1 MNMKDTDSDIKPTE
15 RFSSRA
21 ELYDR
26 FRPHYPQAIIPFL
39 QETIGLSPG
48 TIVADVGSGT
58 GILSDLFLQN
68 GNIVYAVEPND
79 AMRAVAEATFADEER
94 FHSVDATAEETTLP
108 DNGVDLIVAGQA
120 FHWFKL
126 REARREFARILKP
139 EGWVALIYNSWN
151 LPDSTVAADYR
162 QLLNQYGTDFR
173 RVSGQWRIGDD
184 MSRLFDPDGFAKKR
198 FDNPQ
203 TYDFEAFRGRVLSS
217 SYSPLPGH
225 ANYEPLLEGLHEMFE
240 RHAVDGRLV
249 FPYETSVTWGR
260 VTGGAGD

>member
-1 MNMKDTDSDIKPTE
+1 MKDTDSNIKPTE

-21 ELYDR
+21 EMYDR
-26 FRPHYPQAIIPFL
+26 FRPRYPQDIIPFL
-39 QETIGLSPG
+39 QESIGLSAA
-48 TIVADVGSGT
+48 TNVADVGSGT

-79 AMRAVAEATFADEER
+79 AMRALAEATYAGEER
-94 FHSVDATAEETTLP
+94 FHSVAATAEETTLP
-108 DNGVDLIVAGQA
+108 DDSVDLIVAGQA

-139 EGWVALIYNSWN
+139 EGWVALIYNSWH
-151 LPDSTVAADYR
+151 LPDSAVAADHR
-162 QLLNQYGTDFR
+162 QLLDEYGTDYR
-173 RVSGQWRIGDD
+173 RVAGQRRIGDE
-184 MSRLFDPDGFAKKR
+184 MSQFFSPGGFSKKR

-225 ANYEPLLEGLHEMFE
+225 PNYEPLMDGLHEMFE

-260 VTGGAGD
+260 VTEVAGD

>member
-1 MNMKDTDSDIKPTE
+1 M
-15 RFSSRA
+15 
-21 ELYDR
+21 YDR
-26 FRPHYPQAIIPFL
+26 FRPRYAEAIIPFL
-39 QETIGLSPG
+39 EEAVGLSPS

-58 GILSDLFLQN
+58 GILSGPFLQY
-68 GNIVYAVEPND
+68 GNTVYAVEPNC
-79 AMRAVAEATFADEER
+79 AMRAAAEAIFSDAER
-94 FHSVDATAEETTLP
+94 FPSVATAAEETTLP
-108 DNGVDLIVAGQA
+108 DNSVDLIVAGQA
-120 FHWFKL
+120 FHWFKV
-126 REARREFARILKP
+126 REARREFARILRS

-151 LPDSTVAADYR
+151 LPDSAVAADYR
-162 QLLNQYGTDFR
+162 RLLDQYGTDYR
-173 RVSGQWRIGDD
+173 RVAGQRRIGDE
-184 MSRLFDPDGFAKKR
+184 MSQFFSPGGFSKKR

-225 ANYEPLLEGLHEMFE
+225 ANYEPLMEGLREMFE